1 MPVFS
6 EDGKVEM
13 VGSGSEHEF
22 PGVTGMAGR
31 ICRYKDVKPTGEAG
45 FLLLRY
51 KVDDSDQKELSITDA
66 KNDNLFYLI
75 NATCHKFMSTTDE
88 K

>member
-1 MPVFS
+1 M
-6 EDGKVEM
+6 M
-13 VGSGSEHEF
+13 
-22 PGVTGMAGR
+22 TLTR
-31 ICRYKDVKPTGEAG
+31 
-45 FLLLRY
+45 
-51 KVDDSDQKELSITDA
+51 KELSITDA